1 MKGLISVTVMALLSV
16 APAHEIHFSPL
27 AAIVMLLIAT
37 KSETVCSTFIYDELI
52 WKVVLKDFIGSFMKI
67 L

>member
-37 KSETVCSTFIYDELI
+37 KSETV
-52 WKVVLKDFIGSFMKI
+52 
-67 L
+67 